1 MERKKLLVLGVSVS
15 LVLLLAV
22 SLLVGAC
29 AKPAPAP
36 EKTLQIGGLMGLTGF
51 FTVNDTPDWN
61 EAVIAADVMNE
72 QGGITV
78 NGQAYKVELVVEDIK
93 SAMDGTTAA
102 ANRLVYDKGMKF
114 IIGPCAYFASAAAP
128 VTNPAQVMYISTWC
142 CQTPGEVDATTPYAF
157 TTSHGSLP
165 SAIAAMKFMK
175 QAYPEVKKVALVS
188 PDDGAI
194 PYLIPIVKNSL
205 AAEGFTVVGDVIPY
219 PNEMQD
225 FSPIVAKI
233 LSLEGI
239 DGVFQANG
247 LGPHVG
253 AIVKGLREAGFDKP
267 YAASMP
273 TPVSEFI
280 AIAGLSAVEDVFS
293 VCLIPNDPD
302 NPPMVQEIIDRT
314 LAQYGEGYSL
324 KFMSANALW
333 VYKNI
338 IEAADSLDPTVVK
351 AKFESMDKVDTLF
364 GKGTI
369 CGDETYGIKHHFVA
383 HPLPIDWVQNGQIIP
398 GGWIDVGFLP

>member
-1 MERKKLLVLGVSVS
+1 MKKSFLALLIIALLGG
-15 LVLLLAV
+15 LIAAGC
-22 SLLVGAC
+22 GAEEPE
-29 AKPAPAP
+29 A

-51 FTVNDTPDWN
+51 FSVNDPPDWN
-61 EAVIAADVMNE
+61 EALIAADVMNE

-78 NGQAYKVELVVEDIK
+78 NGQKYKVELIVEDIQ
-93 SAMDGTTAA
+93 STMDGTTAA
-102 ANRLVYDKGMKF
+102 ANRLVYDKGVKF
-114 IIGPCAYFASAAAP
+114 IIGPCAFFASAAAP
-128 VTNPAQVMYISTWC
+128 VTGPAEVMYISTWC

-157 TTSHGSLP
+157 STSHGSLP
-165 SAIAAMKFMK
+165 SSVAAMKFLR
-175 QAYPEVKKVALVS
+175 QAYPEVERVALVS

-194 PYLIPIVKNSL
+194 PFLIPIVEDLL
-205 AAEGFTVVGDVIPY
+205 AAEGITVVDEVIPF

-239 DGVFQANG
+239 DGVYQQNG

-253 AIVKGLREAGFDKP
+253 AITKGLREAGFDKP
-267 YAASMP
+267 YAAVMP

-280 AIAGLSAVEDVFS
+280 AIAGLEAIEDVFS

-302 NPPMVQEIIDRT
+302 NPPLVQEIIDRT
-314 LAQYGEGYSL
+314 LAQYGEDYSL

-333 VYKNI
+333 VFKEV
-338 IEAADSLDPTVVK
+338 IEAAQSLDPTVVK
-351 AKFESMDKVDTLF
+351 AKFESMDKLDTLF
-364 GKGTI
+364 GPGTV

-383 HPLPIDWVQNGQIIP
+383 HPLPIDWVKNGQIIP
-398 GGWIDVGFLP
+398 GGWIDVGFIP

>member
-1 MERKKLLVLGVSVS
+1 VKRTVFILAALLIVAVLVMAGCPT
-15 LVLLLAV
+15 A
-22 SLLVGAC
+22 AP
-29 AKPAPAP
+29 PA

-51 FTVNDTPDWN
+51 FSVNDPPDWN

-78 NGQAYKVELVVEDIK
+78 NGQTYKVELIVEDIQ
-93 SAMDGTTAA
+93 STMDGVAAA
-102 ANRLVYDKGMKF
+102 ANKLVYDKGVKF
-114 IIGPCAYFASAAAP
+114 IIGPCAYFASAAGP
-128 VTNPAQVMYISTWC
+128 VAGPAKVMYISTWC
-142 CQTPGEVDATTPYAF
+142 ANTPGEVDATTPYAF
-157 TTSHGSLP
+157 TTAHGSLP
-165 SAIAAMKFMK
+165 SAFAAAKFLR
-175 QAYPEVKKVALVS
+175 QAYPEVKRVALVS

-194 PYLIPIVKNSL
+194 PYLIPPVEDLL

-233 LSLEGI
+233 LALEGT
-239 DGVFQANG
+239 DAVFQANG

-253 AIVKGLREAGFDKP
+253 AITKGLRQAGYDKP

-273 TPVSEFI
+273 TPVTEFI
-280 AIAGLSAVEDVFS
+280 AIAGLEAIEDVFS

-302 NPPMVQEIIDRT
+302 NPPVVQEIIDRT
-314 LAQYGEGYSL
+314 LVQYGEDYSL

-351 AKFESMDKVDTLF
+351 AEWESADRLDTLF
-364 GKGTI
+364 GPGTV
-369 CGDETYGIKHHFVA
+369 CGEETYGIRHVVS
-383 HPLPIDWVQNGQIIP
+383 HPLPIDWLKNGQIVP
-398 GGWIDVGFLP
+398 GGWIDVGYIP